1 MKRTSV
7 FVLLTVSAVPTVCGL
22 AGALW
27 YGSDAGSFQR
37 VLESPGVGLSLA
49 SSVWTGMI
57 ATALSLL
64 LAHLAVAAAMTGR
77 WRARLNVL
85 ALPFLAMPH
94 LALGIGL
101 ALVLAPSGLLLRLIS
116 PGLTGLTQ
124 PPDWFT
130 VQDPHGISLIVGL
143 VIKETAFL
151 VLVLFAARA
160 QVPADRLMLQARSLG
175 YGRLKGWCIAVAPLL
190 QAQIRLP
197 LVAVLV
203 FGITNVEMAIPL
215 GPGLPPTF
223 SVMLWHWY
231 TDPDPAIH
239 AQAYSGSLL
248 LLAVAAIAV
257 AGMTS
262 LAHLGRALWRRSAQ
276 RGTRRI
282 REGRVRRAVALLLG
296 IFLALGFLCLVAI
309 LLRSAGGIWRFPDLL
324 PTASAPWAGL
334 SGLLTAGT
342 VLENTFLL
350 AMATAL
356 AAVVLVLPAAE
367 RLHREPGARRLVGTV
382 LFVPLLLPQMTFL
395 LGVQVFLAGLRI
407 EGTFMAVLW
416 SHVIFALPYAW
427 GMLAPARAA
436 IDPRYQATAC
446 TLGASR
452 RRAWFAITAP
462 MLLRSGML
470 AVALAFSISVAL
482 YLPTLFAGA
491 GRIATAAT
499 EAAAAAASGSLAPAA
514 VQALILA
521 MLPLL
526 AFALAYGGHALVYRH
541 RRGMPG

>member
-1 MKRTSV
+1 MTRASV
-7 FVLLTVSAVPTVCGL
+7 IVLLAVSGVPTVCGL
-22 AGALW
+22 AGAFW
-27 YGSDAGSFQR
+27 YGSDPGSFER
-37 VLESPGVGLSLA
+37 VLDAPGLGWSLA
-49 SSVWTGMI
+49 SSVWTGVL
-57 ATALSLL
+57 ATMVSLL
-64 LAHLAVAAAMTGR
+64 LAHLAVAVAVTGR
-77 WRARLNVL
+77 WHARLNAF

-116 PGLTGLTQ
+116 PALTGLTQ
-124 PPDWFT
+124 PPDWLT
-130 VQDPHGISLIVGL
+130 VQDPHGISLLLGL

-160 QVPADRLMLQARSLG
+160 QVPVDRLMLQARSLG

-190 QAQIRLP
+190 QMQIRLP
-197 LVAVLV
+197 LIAVLV

-223 SVMLWHWY
+223 SVMVWQWY
-231 TDPDPAIH
+231 TDPDPAVH

-248 LLAVAAIAV
+248 LLAAATISV
-257 AGMTS
+257 AGLAA
-262 LAHLGRALWRRSAQ
+262 LAHLARTVWRGSAQ
-276 RGTRRI
+276 RGAR
-282 REGRVRRAVALLLG
+282 RVRERTARRSIVVLLG
-296 IFLALGFLCLVAI
+296 MVWTLGTLSLVAI
-309 LLRSAGGIWRFPDLL
+309 LLRSAGGMWRFPDLL
-324 PTASAPWAGL
+324 PTAANPLGGL
-334 SGLLTAGT
+334 SALLQADT

-350 AMATAL
+350 GIATAL

-367 RLHREPGARRLVGTV
+367 RLHRSADARRWVGGL
-382 LFVPLLLPQMTFL
+382 LFVPLMLPQMTFL
-395 LGVQVFLAGLRI
+395 LGVQVFLAGLKI
-407 EGTFMAVLW
+407 DGTFMAVLW
-416 SHVIFALPYAW
+416 SHLIFALPYVW

-436 IDPRYQATAC
+436 IDPRYHTTAR

-470 AVALAFSISVAL
+470 AFALAFSVSVAL

-499 EAAAAAASGSLAPAA
+499 EAAAAAASGSLASAA

-521 MLPLL
+521 LLPLL
-526 AFALAYGGHALVYRH
+526 AFVLAYGGHALVYRH
-541 RRGMPG
+541 RRGVPG

>member
-1 MKRTSV
+1 MKRASV
-7 FVLLTVSAVPTVCGL
+7 YVLLTVSAVPTVCGL

-27 YGSDAGSFQR
+27 YGSDPDSFQR
-37 VLESPGVGLSLA
+37 VLDAPGIGLSLA
-49 SSVWTGMI
+49 SSVWTGML
-57 ATALSLL
+57 ATLVSLL
-64 LAHLAVAAAMTGR
+64 LAHLAVAVAMTGK
-77 WRARLNVL
+77 WRARLNAL

-116 PGLTGLTQ
+116 PDLTGLTQ

-130 VQDPHGISLIVGL
+130 VQDPLGISLIIGL

-160 QVPADRLMLQARSLG
+160 QVPVDRLMLQTRSLG

-248 LLAVAAIAV
+248 LLAVAAISV
-257 AGMTS
+257 AGLTG
-262 LAHLGRALWRRSAQ
+262 LAHLGRMLWRRSAW
-276 RGTRRI
+276 RGTRRT
-282 REGRVRRAVALLLG
+282 RDDNVRRAMALLLG
-296 IFLALGFLCLVAI
+296 VFWTLGFLCLVAL
-309 LLRSAGGIWRFPDLL
+309 LLRSAGGIWHFPDLL
-324 PTASAPWAGL
+324 PTAAKPLDGL
-334 SGLLTAGT
+334 SGLLAAGM
-342 VLENTFLL
+342 VLENTTLL
-350 AMATAL
+350 AIATAL

-367 RLHREPGARRLVGTV
+367 RLHRSADGRRLVGAL

-395 LGVQVFLAGLRI
+395 LGVQVFLSALRI

-416 SHVIFALPYAW
+416 CHVIFALPYAW

-436 IDPRYQATAC
+436 IDPRYQATAR

-452 RRAWFAITAP
+452 WRAWSAITAP

-470 AVALAFSISVAL
+470 AVALAFSVSVAL

-491 GRIATAAT
+491 GRVATAAT
-499 EAAAAAASGSLAPAA
+499 EAAASAASGSLAPAS
-514 VQALILA
+514 VHALILA
-521 MLPLL
+521 MLPML
-526 AFALAYGGHALVYRH
+526 AFVLAYAGHALVFRR
-541 RRGMPG
+541 RRGVPG